1 MQLPRRTLHIR
12 VHGIGFLTAQFA
24 HLCPDVL
31 GNESLANRERR
42 LRHACFAISLYGR
55 ALSLIHSSHREHQD
69 SQDDGGQPQIPTNF
83 PVNATRLLDVDR
95 CSPTSGLIVPDETT
109 HARRSRHELLT
120 IERALTGPA
129 SNSNLTQTDGV
140 S

>member
-1 MQLPRRTLHIR
+1 MFGPKCLVRGC
-12 VHGIGFLTAQFA
+12 VHRIGFLTAQFA
-24 HLCPDVL
+24 HLYPDVL

-42 LRHACFAISLYGR
+42 LRHACFAISLYGM

-95 CSPTSGLIVPDETT
+95 CSPSVQNPYVD
-109 HARRSRHELLT
+109 
-120 IERALTGPA
+120 
-129 SNSNLTQTDGV
+129 QTAV
-140 S
+140 

>member
-1 MQLPRRTLHIR
+1 MFGPKCLVRGC
-12 VHGIGFLTAQFA
+12 VHRIGFLTAQFA

-95 CSPTSGLIVPDETT
+95 CSPTSTKLSVQNPYVDQNTYVDNSCQTFTT
-109 HARRSRHELLT
+109 RIT
-120 IERALTGPA
+120 
-129 SNSNLTQTDGV
+129 ND
-140 S
+140 